1 MLVNIDEN
9 NLNDDLKKLISGE
22 GENKTLDV
30 SKLKSQA
37 DIDRILGAKQHVD
50 TELSNL
56 KAKYKDIDVETYQN
70 LLALQLEQNKDV
82 LSNPVYKN
90 LEQKYN
96 QMNSQLTSL
105 QQELTKRDE
114 ALIDGEM
121 KQILR
126 SNKEIQ
132 QTAIDD
138 LFYRAKVS
146 GFKKTEKGFLNADG
160 ITLDAFVDSLKSS
173 AKHLFKVSSSSSKF
187 NQENINQSLKNN
199 DKKTLFQSLNKIN

>member
-9 NLNDDLKKLISGE
+9 NLNEDLKALLTGE
-22 GENKTLDV
+22 GETKTLDV

-50 TELSNL
+50 TELSQL
-56 KAKYKDIDVETYQN
+56 KAKYKDIDVENYQN

-90 LEQKYN
+90 LEQKFN
-96 QMNSQLTSL
+96 LLTSQYTEL
-105 QQELTKRDE
+105 QSQITKRDE

-121 KQILR
+121 KELLR
-126 SNKEIQ
+126 NNKEVQ
-132 QTAIDD
+132 PTAIDD
-138 LFYRAKVS
+138 LFYRAKTA
-146 GFKKTEKGFLNADG
+146 GFKKTEKGFLNTDG
-160 ITLDAFVDSLKSS
+160 VTLDAFVDNLKTS
-173 AKHLFKVSSSSSKF
+173 AKHLFKVSSSSKF

-199 DKKTLFQSLNKIN
+199 DRTSLFQNLNKIN

>member
-9 NLNDDLKKLISGE
+9 NLNEDLKALLTGDGE
-22 GENKTLDV
+22 TKTLDV

-50 TELSNL
+50 TELSQL
-56 KAKYKDIDVETYQN
+56 KAKYKDIDVENYQN

-90 LEQKYN
+90 LEQKFN
-96 QMNSQLTSL
+96 TLTSQYTSL
-105 QQELTKRDE
+105 QAEITKRDE

-121 KQILR
+121 KELLR
-126 SNKEIQ
+126 QNKEVQ
-132 QTAIDD
+132 PTAIDD
-138 LFYRAKVS
+138 LFYRAKTA
-146 GFKKTEKGFLNADG
+146 GFKKTEKGFLNTDG
-160 ITLDAFVDSLKSS
+160 VTLDAFVDGLKTS
-173 AKHLFKVSSSSSKF
+173 AKHLFKVSSSSKF

-199 DKKTLFQSLNKIN
+199 DRTSLFQNLNKIN